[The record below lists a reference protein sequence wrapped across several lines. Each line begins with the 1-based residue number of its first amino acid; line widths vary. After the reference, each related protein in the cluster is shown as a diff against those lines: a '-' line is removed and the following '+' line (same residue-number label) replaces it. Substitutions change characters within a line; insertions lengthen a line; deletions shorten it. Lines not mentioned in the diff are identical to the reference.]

1 MSYTAQEAIERC
13 KTLIA
18 EEKMLGEQKAIL
30 QGDKFADTV
39 PSVQTVI
46 KDIDDYVARIPG
58 AIKDTLA
65 SIEPGKPAV
74 QANVSVPSVNVGDIL
89 VVLAIASLFKDR

>member
-1 MSYTAQEAIERC
+1 MSYTTQEAIERC

-65 SIEPGKPAV
+65 SIESEKPVV
-74 QANVSVPSVNVGDIL
+74 QATVTVPSVNVGDVL
-89 VVLAIASLFKDR
+89 VALAIASLFKGR

>member
-1 MSYTAQEAIERC
+1 MSYTTQEAIERC

-18 EEKMLGEQKAIL
+18 EEKMLSEQKAIL

-39 PSVQTVI
+39 PSVQSVI
-46 KDIDDYVARIPG
+46 EDIDDYVACIPG

-65 SIEPGKPAV
+65 SIEPEKPAV
-74 QANVSVPSVNVGDIL
+74 QSPVTVPSVNVGDVL
-89 VVLAIASLFKDR
+89 VALAIASLFKGR

>member
-1 MSYTAQEAIERC
+1 MYTQQEAIERC

-46 KDIDDYVARIPG
+46 KDIDEYVARIPG

-65 SIEPGKPAV
+65 SIEPEKSVV
-74 QANVSVPSVNVGDIL
+74 QATVTVPSVNVGDVL
-89 VVLAIASLFKDR
+89 VALALASLFKGR

>member
-1 MSYTAQEAIERC
+1 MSYTTQEAIERC

-65 SIEPGKPAV
+65 SIEPEKPVV
-74 QANVSVPSVNVGDIL
+74 QTTVTVPSVNVGDVL
-89 VVLAIASLFKDR
+89 VALAIASLFKGR